1 MLSVTEHGRFGKL
14 SVTLQRSVHG
24 IGYCFG
30 RLSVAVY
37 GRFGPSFVRTR
48 SLNVARVK
56 GFFKPGA

>member
-1 MLSVTEHGRFGKL
+1 
-14 SVTLQRSVHG
+14 VTLQRSVHG

-48 SLNVARVK
+48 SLIVARVK